1 VRPLLLDLFCCEGGA
16 AAGYHRAGFD
26 VIGVD
31 IEPQP
36 NYPYPSVQADALN
49 APFDLRCFDAIHA
62 SPPCQAYSV
71 ATADHSRHPDLVDPV
86 RKMLVESGLPYV
98 IENVPGAPLRSPVTL
113 CGSSFSLTVR
123 RHRSFESNIMLLVPQ
138 CLHRTQGRTLGVYGH
153 IDGPNAARGSKHGD
167 KARTVSEAQEAM
179 GMPWASWHGCTQAIP
194 PAYTE
199 HIGRQLLAH
208 LEAQVAA

>member
-1 VRPLLLDLFCCEGGA
+1 
-16 AAGYHRAGFD
+16 
-26 VIGVD
+26 
-31 IEPQP
+31 
-36 NYPYPSVQADALN
+36 
-49 APFDLRCFDAIHA
+49 
-62 SPPCQAYSV
+62 
-71 ATADHSRHPDLVDPV
+71 
-86 RKMLVESGLPYV
+86 
-98 IENVPGAPLRSPVTL
+98 
-113 CGSSFSLTVR
+113 VR

-194 PAYTE
+194 PSYTE